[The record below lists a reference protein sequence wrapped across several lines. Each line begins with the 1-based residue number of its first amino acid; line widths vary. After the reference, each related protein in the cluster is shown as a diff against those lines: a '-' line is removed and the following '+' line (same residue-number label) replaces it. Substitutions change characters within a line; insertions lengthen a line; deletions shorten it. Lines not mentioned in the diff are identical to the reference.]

1 MRRLTSCLASLVIA
15 ASVASTGAAQAQTKA
30 TALNDIQQNTVKG
43 QTWDLFKKL
52 VEERLPDE
60 VTIEVS
66 HGEALYDQKTMV
78 QALQLGALQFISPV
92 VGVYSGT
99 FPKLSVLVLPY
110 LMPSPEAIKEVMED
124 PELGGALFDDMRA
137 KGIEPLGV
145 WLNGPRDIGRTGSKP
160 VLVPEDVKGLKIR
173 VPPGR
178 NYVDTFKLLGAN
190 VTTMSWGE
198 VPTALRQ
205 GVIDAV
211 EPVPHAWAASHMYET
226 AKQITRTEYI
236 WDFYIVAT
244 NKAWWDGLDPKV
256 RDTLKAAMAE
266 ATKWNWENTAEEN
279 REARATMT
287 AGGATIHELTPE
299 QRKAWVTAVKP
310 LWDTL
315 GTELVGKD
323 VMAKLIEITDKYR

>member
-15 ASVASTGAAQAQTKA
+15 ASVASTGAAVAQTKA
-30 TALNDIQQNTVKG
+30 TAINDIQQNTVKG
-43 QTWDLFKKL
+43 QSWDLFKKL
-52 VEERLPDE
+52 VEERLPGE
-60 VTIEVS
+60 ATIEVS
-66 HGEALYDQKTMV
+66 HGEALFDQKTMV
-78 QALQLGALQFISPV
+78 QALQLGAVQFISPV

-110 LMPSPEAIKEVMED
+110 LMPSPEAIEEVMKD
-124 PELGGALFDDMRA
+124 PELGGVLFDDMRA

-160 VLVPEDVKGLKIR
+160 VLVPADVKGLKIR

-256 RDTLKAAMAE
+256 RDTMKTAMDE

-279 REARATMT
+279 RKARATMA

-299 QRKAWVTAVKP
+299 QRKAWVDAVKP
-310 LWDTL
+310 LWDSL

-323 VMAKLIEITDKYR
+323 VMARLMEITDKHR